1 MKKFTLLTLASMLL
15 AACGGGGGGHDADDG
30 GFQNPKKPEINIS
43 VIPDTILPN
52 PNGLRY
58 EELPP
63 NGSALVE
70 VYARQGNI
78 GVENGDEE
86 MRVSINDA
94 IGTVGGVIYC
104 FDADKEDKCIE
115 EVEVVVGRKPDG
127 TPIKEKIKRHKALG
141 GVSLDLA
148 AGRGFFA
155 IAPFENGVG
164 HIGINVTVM
173 GPDNAT
179 ASKDI
184 LIPVK
189 YTSSGKAYNIEVFAP
204 SAINPGRASA
214 LTVVITDEY
223 GNPVDNPEN
232 DNLMVTLTGVP
243 GTVIGFS
250 GNTAMNGASVSGK
263 TENGVAKLS
272 VLAERTGILTVNA
285 RTDIDGDIS
294 NGFQSPR
301 VDDAIITVTNDY
313 IPPSQPIQISTD
325 KVPDGV
331 VGIDYTD
338 FSIPTVG
345 VEAVHFIL
353 SDGSLP
359 PGMVLSSEGVLSG
372 IPTIKGDYKF
382 TVRVTGTDNS
392 QDEQVF
398 IMKVVEGGL
407 TFSPDSFEPIGKN
420 VIINLE
426 TGIDSCEAVS
436 QAIKIEPVGDYELV
450 PDFSWKMDD
459 GKVKTALGVGK
470 ATPVVNANGLRL
482 PDLEFT
488 VTEDTKQVTMNGKVC
503 PYENEAV
510 YSGHAIILSVTDGN
524 GFTFESV
531 VPLIITK
538 KIIPKKKD

>member
-15 AACGGGGGGHDADDG
+15 VACGGGGGGHDADDG
-30 GFQNPKKPEINIS
+30 GFQNPKKPELNIS
-43 VIPDTILPN
+43 FKPKTVLPN
-52 PNGLRY
+52 PHGFIYL
-58 EELPP
+58 EELPQ

-86 MRVSINDA
+86 MRVTINNA
-94 IGTVGGVIYC
+94 IGTVDGAIYC
-104 FDADKEDKCIE
+104 FDPDKADKCLKEI
-115 EVEVVVGRKPDG
+115 DG
-127 TPIKEKIKRHKALG
+127 PNGEKIKVHKPLG

-148 AGRGFFA
+148 AGRGYFA

-164 HIGINVTVM
+164 DIGVNITVR

-179 ASKDI
+179 VSKDI

-204 SAINPGRASA
+204 SAINPGRASTV
-214 LTVVITDEY
+214 TVVITDEF
-223 GNPVDNPEN
+223 GNPVDNPQN
-232 DNLMVTLTGVP
+232 NNLMVTLTGVP

-250 GNTAMNGASVSGK
+250 GDVAMNGASVYGK

-313 IPPSQPIQISTD
+313 IPPSQPILIATD

-331 VGIDYTD
+331 VGIAYTD
-338 FSIPTVG
+338 FQIPTVG
-345 VEAVHFIL
+345 VEPVNFIL
-353 SDGSLP
+353 SDGALP
-359 PGMVLSSEGVLSG
+359 PGMTLSSDGVLSG
-372 IPTIKGDYKF
+372 IPTIENKEGYTF

-392 QDEQVF
+392 QDEQIF
-398 IMKVVEGGL
+398 IMKVIEGGL
-407 TFSPDSFEPIGKN
+407 TFSPESFEPIGEK

-436 QAIKIEPVGDYELV
+436 QAIRIEPVGDYKLIPE
-450 PDFSWKMDD
+450 FSWKMDD
-459 GKVKTALGVGK
+459 GTVKTALGVGK

-503 PYENEAV
+503 PREAEAV

-524 GFTFESV
+524 GFEFESV
-531 VPLIITK
+531 VPLIITR
-538 KIIPKKKD
+538 KIIPKTKP

>member
-1 MKKFTLLTLASMLL
+1 MKKFTLLTLASILL
-15 AACGGGGGGHDADDG
+15 VACGGGGGGHDADDG
-30 GFQNPKKPEINIS
+30 GFQNPIKPELNIS
-43 VIPDTILPN
+43 VTPDTILPN

-78 GVENGDEE
+78 GVENGDKE

-94 IGTVGGVIYC
+94 IGTVKGAIYC
-104 FDADKEDKCIE
+104 FDADKADKCLTEIN
-115 EVEVVVGRKPDG
+115 GPNG
-127 TPIKEKIKRHKALG
+127 EKIKVRKALG

-164 HIGINVTVM
+164 DIGINITVM

-179 ASKDI
+179 VSKDI

-189 YTSSGKAYNIEVFAP
+189 YNSSGKAYNIEVFAP
-204 SAINPGRASA
+204 SAINPGRASTVA
-214 LTVVITDEY
+214 VVITDEF

-232 DNLMVTLTGVP
+232 DNLMVTLTGIP

-263 TENGVAKLS
+263 TVNGVAKLS

-313 IPPSQPIQISTD
+313 IPPSQPIKISTD

-345 VEAVHFIL
+345 VEPVNFIL
-353 SDGSLP
+353 SDGALP
-359 PGMVLSSEGVLSG
+359 PGMALSSEGVLNG
-372 IPTIKGDYKF
+372 IPTIKGDYTF

-398 IMKVVEGGL
+398 VMKVVKGGL
-407 TFSPDSFEPIGKN
+407 TFDTSSFSSDPITP
-420 VIINLE
+420 ILNLK
-426 TGIDSCEAVS
+426 TGIDTCINVAKTIKLKAVNE
-436 QAIKIEPVGDYELV
+436 QEYPLT
-450 PDFSWKMDD
+450 PPFSWKMD
-459 GKVKTALGVGK
+459 GYNVEIALKEGK
-470 ATPVVNANGLRL
+470 AEPVVNANGLRI

-488 VTEDTKQVTMNGKVC
+488 VSPGSTQVVMNGKVC
-503 PYENEAV
+503 AREDAAV

-524 GFTFESV
+524 GFTFESI
-531 VPLIITK
+531 VPLIINLDVVE
-538 KIIPKKKD
+538 P